1 MDYSVKSG
9 CGKDNCTYLM
19 RRSESTSSTNVVSLA
34 YVEGWYGIVESG
46 GLFGLVV

>member
-9 CGKDNCTYLM
+9 CGKDHCTYLM

-34 YVEGWYGIVESG
+34 FVGDWYGIADQVVVC
-46 GLFGLVV
+46 LVV